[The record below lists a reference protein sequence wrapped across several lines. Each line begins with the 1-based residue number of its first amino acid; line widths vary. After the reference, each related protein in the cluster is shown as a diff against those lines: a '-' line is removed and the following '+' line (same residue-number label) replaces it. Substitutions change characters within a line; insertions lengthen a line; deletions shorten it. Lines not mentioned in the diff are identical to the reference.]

1 MSLKISQELKAGFIA
16 TVGICASIFGLNYL
30 KSSSLFDSSKTFYA
44 VYDHVGGLQSGTPV
58 SLNGFN
64 VGTIQNVGFLNQRG
78 QHLVTLSIT
87 SNFEFSKNSVAEL
100 YDTGIIG
107 GKGIQ
112 IVQRFD
118 NAELAQSGDT
128 LPTAVKPGITE
139 LVQQKLTP
147 LQLKVEDAISNAD
160 SLVVAINNV
169 LDVNTQANLRQTSA
183 ELLEISKSLNGIT
196 ASLDDLMAQSNS
208 DIKSTLKNT
217 NQISQNLKEMT
228 DSIPADDVTAIVSES
243 KEITKKLSA
252 ILEQLEKGEG
262 SLGKMMSNDEL
273 HQNLLN
279 TSKELELLLQDLRL
293 NPKRYIDISLFG
305 KKQKAYVLPT
315 DDPAKSEIKQE

>member
-16 TVGICASIFGLNYL
+16 VVGICASIFGLNYL

-44 VYDHVGGLQSGTPV
+44 VYDHVGGLQSGTSV

-64 VGTIQNVGFLNQRG
+64 VGTIQNVDFLNQRG
-78 QHLVTLSIT
+78 QLLVTLSIT
-87 SNFEFSKNSVAEL
+87 SDFEFSKNSVAEL

-118 NAELAQSGDT
+118 NAGLAKSGDT
-128 LPTAVKPGITE
+128 LPTSVKPGITE

-169 LDVNTQANLRQTSA
+169 LDANTQANLRQTSA
-183 ELLEISKSLNGIT
+183 ELLEISKSINGIT
-196 ASLDDLMAQSNS
+196 TTLDDLMSKSNS

-217 NQISQNLKEMT
+217 NQISQNLKVMT
-228 DSIPADDVTAIVSES
+228 DSIPANDVAAIVSES

-315 DDPAKSEIKQE
+315 DDPAKSELKQE

>member
-16 TVGICASIFGLNYL
+16 VVGICASIFGLNYL

-78 QHLVTLSIT
+78 QLLVTLSIT
-87 SNFEFSKNSVAEL
+87 SDFEFSKNSVAEL

-118 NAELAQSGDT
+118 NAQLAQSGDT

-228 DSIPADDVTAIVSES
+228 DSIPADDVAAIVSES
-243 KEITKKLSA
+243 KQITKKLSA

>member
-1 MSLKISQELKAGFIA
+1 MSLKISQELKAGFVA
-16 TVGICASIFGLNYL
+16 AVGICASIFGLNYL

-58 SLNGFN
+58 SLNGFS

-78 QHLVTLSIT
+78 QLLVTLSIT
-87 SNFEFSKNSVAEL
+87 TDFEFSKNSVAEL

-160 SLVVAINNV
+160 SLVIAINNV

-196 ASLDDLMAQSNS
+196 TSLDDLMATSNS

-228 DSIPADDVTAIVSES
+228 DSIPADDVATIVSQS

-315 DDPAKSEIKQE
+315 DDPAKSELKQE

>member
-16 TVGICASIFGLNYL
+16 VVGICASIFGLNYL

-78 QHLVTLSIT
+78 QLLVTLSIT
-87 SNFEFSKNSVAEL
+87 SDFEFSKNSVAEL

-118 NAELAQSGDT
+118 NAQLAQSGDT

-196 ASLDDLMAQSNS
+196 ASLDDLMAKSNS

>member
-16 TVGICASIFGLNYL
+16 VVGICASIFGLNYL

-44 VYDHVGGLQSGTPV
+44 VYDHIGGLQSGTPV

-64 VGTIQNVGFLNQRG
+64 VGTIQNVDFLNQRG
-78 QHLVTLSIT
+78 QLLVTLSIT
-87 SNFEFSKNSVAEL
+87 SDFEFSKNSVAEL

-118 NAELAQSGDT
+118 NAGLAKSGDT
-128 LPTAVKPGITE
+128 LPTSVKPGITE

-169 LDVNTQANLRQTSA
+169 LDANTQANLRQTSA
-183 ELLEISKSLNGIT
+183 ELLEISKSINGIT
-196 ASLDDLMAQSNS
+196 TTLDDLMSKSNS

-217 NQISQNLKEMT
+217 NQISQNLKVMT
-228 DSIPADDVTAIVSES
+228 DSIPANDVAAIVSES

-315 DDPAKSEIKQE
+315 DDPAKSELKQE

>member
-78 QHLVTLSIT
+78 QLLVTLSIT
-87 SNFEFSKNSVAEL
+87 SDFEFSKNSVAEL

-118 NAELAQSGDT
+118 NSELAQSGDT

-183 ELLEISKSLNGIT
+183 ELLEISKSLSGIT
-196 ASLDDLMAQSNS
+196 ASLDDLMAKSNS

-228 DSIPADDVTAIVSES
+228 DSIPADDVAAIVSES

-305 KKQKAYVLPT
+305 KKQKAYVMPT

>member
-16 TVGICASIFGLNYL
+16 VVGICASIFGLNYL

-78 QHLVTLSIT
+78 QLLVTLSIT

-118 NAELAQSGDT
+118 NAQLAQSGDT

-196 ASLDDLMAQSNS
+196 ASLDDLMAKSNS

>member
-78 QHLVTLSIT
+78 QLLVTLSIT
-87 SNFEFSKNSVAEL
+87 SDFEFSKNSVAEL

-118 NAELAQSGDT
+118 NSELAQSGDT

-183 ELLEISKSLNGIT
+183 ELLEISKSLSGIT
-196 ASLDDLMAQSNS
+196 ASLDDLMAKSNS

-228 DSIPADDVTAIVSES
+228 DSIPADDVAAIVSES

>member
-64 VGTIQNVGFLNQRG
+64 VGTIQNVGFFNQRG
-78 QHLVTLSIT
+78 QLLVTLSIT
-87 SNFEFSKNSVAEL
+87 SDFEFSKNSVAEL

-118 NAELAQSGDT
+118 NAQLAQSGDT

-196 ASLDDLMAQSNS
+196 ASLDDLMAKSNS

-228 DSIPADDVTAIVSES
+228 DSIPADDVAAIVSES
-243 KEITKKLSA
+243 KQITKKLSA

>member
-16 TVGICASIFGLNYL
+16 VVGICASIFGLNYL

-78 QHLVTLSIT
+78 QLLVTLSIT
-87 SNFEFSKNSVAEL
+87 SDFEFSKNSVAEL

-118 NAELAQSGDT
+118 NAQLAQSGDT

-196 ASLDDLMAQSNS
+196 ASLDDLMAKSNS

-228 DSIPADDVTAIVSES
+228 DSIPADDVAAIVSES
-243 KEITKKLSA
+243 KQITKKLSA

>member
-16 TVGICASIFGLNYL
+16 VVGICASIFGLNYL

-78 QHLVTLSIT
+78 QLLVTLSIT

-118 NAELAQSGDT
+118 NAQLAQSGDT

>member
-16 TVGICASIFGLNYL
+16 VVGICASIFGLNYL

-78 QHLVTLSIT
+78 QLLVTLSIT

-118 NAELAQSGDT
+118 NAQLAQSGDT

-228 DSIPADDVTAIVSES
+228 DSIPADDVAAIVSES
-243 KEITKKLSA
+243 KQITKKLSA